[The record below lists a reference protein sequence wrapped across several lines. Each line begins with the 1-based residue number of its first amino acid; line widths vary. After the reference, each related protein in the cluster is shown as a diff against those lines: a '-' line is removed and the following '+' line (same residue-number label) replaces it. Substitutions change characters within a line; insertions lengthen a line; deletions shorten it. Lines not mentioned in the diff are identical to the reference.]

1 MKKIMIINLFITLS
15 LFLYFGVESL
25 ISIPVSMRNIMS
37 IIDSIVLFLQ
47 TILYVVLFKKLKD
60 NNKQ

>member
-1 MKKIMIINLFITLS
+1 MKKIMTINLFITLS

-25 ISIPVSMRNIMS
+25 ISIPVSVRNIMS
-37 IIDSIVLFLQ
+37 IIHSIVLFLQ